1 MADSIHVAASVST
14 PHDLHS
20 SLQPRSATH
29 DALAALNDPF
39 SGNAAT
45 ALIFS
50 QSSITSFANDTR
62 ASIPQLYQNS
72 SKQWHSFPFHSTQET
87 SAYATNTDTLT
98 ALLYMGSSVGLLA
111 LMWLAKRH
119 GLSLPSMRSHPLAP
133 AVTGA
138 PVAAAY
144 DGISMGPFTHTAR
157 KSRTSDPLD
166 YALNT
171 TEALWSAH
179 QPNLCITGVPPKKLE
194 TLRVSLEQLLRE
206 RSGLPILKSNHATV
220 AGVLH
225 DLSTQYAE
233 GSVPRSASK
242 SITLKTLLAREQ
254 AILLLNINEPLD
266 ENLAAILR
274 LSTNR
279 HNTRF
284 VILTPQ
290 ADATLNASLLQNY
303 VTHINL
309 AS

>member
-1 MADSIHVAASVST
+1 MADSIHVAPSVRTS
-14 PHDLHS
+14 HDLHP
-20 SLQPRSATH
+20 SLRPRSATH
-29 DALAALNDPF
+29 DALVALNDPF

-50 QSSITSFANDTR
+50 QPSITSLTGDTR
-62 ASIPQLYQNS
+62 VSMPRFYQPS
-72 SKQWHSFPFHSTQET
+72 PRSEHVRSTQKI
-87 SAYATNTDTLT
+87 SAHATHTDALT
-98 ALLYMGSSVGLLA
+98 TLLYMGSSVGLLA
-111 LMWLAKRH
+111 LMWLARRH

-144 DGISMGPFTHTAR
+144 DGISMGPFIHTAR
-157 KSRTSDPLD
+157 ESRISDPLD

-171 TEALWSAH
+171 TEALWSTH

-194 TLRVSLEQLLRE
+194 TLRVSVEQLLRE

-225 DLSTQYAE
+225 DLSTQYTE
-233 GSVPRSASK
+233 SSVPRSASK
-242 SITLKTLLAREQ
+242 SITLKTLLARERT
-254 AILLLNINEPLD
+254 ILLLNINEPLD

-274 LSTNR
+274 LSTNH

-290 ADATLNASLLQNY
+290 ADATQNASLLQDY